1 MPKWTR
7 LAAFTAALLALP
19 VSAGWDEY
27 KPSTLQAIL
36 TSARWDAPCDRCF
49 TPGLPYL
56 VKVTFEGRT
65 RPTPPHRQQFIAEW
79 LKSIGSPA
87 PAAMFGNEIAVREAD
102 REYWLP
108 IQAVLIPPLRREVLP
123 GSEVSLYV
131 VLAGATDWQKANTDV
146 VLLVNEFRK

>member
-1 MPKWTR
+1 MWTR
-7 LAAFTAALLALP
+7 IAAVTAALLAFPLG
-19 VSAGWDEY
+19 AGWDEY
-27 KPSTLQAIL
+27 KPSTLQAAL
-36 TSARWDAPCDRCF
+36 ASARWDAPCDWCF

-56 VKVTFEGRT
+56 IRVTFEGRT
-65 RPTPPHRQQFIAEW
+65 RPTPPRRQQFIEKW

-87 PAAMFGNEIAVREAD
+87 PASIFGNEIAVREAD

-108 IQAVLIPPLRREVLP
+108 IQSVLIPPLSREVPP

-131 VLAGATDWQKANTDV
+131 VLAGATDWQKANADV

>member
-1 MPKWTR
+1 
-7 LAAFTAALLALP
+7 
-19 VSAGWDEY
+19 
-27 KPSTLQAIL
+27 
-36 TSARWDAPCDRCF
+36 
-49 TPGLPYL
+49 
-56 VKVTFEGRT
+56 
-65 RPTPPHRQQFIAEW
+65 
-79 LKSIGSPA
+79 
-87 PAAMFGNEIAVREAD
+87 MFGNEIAVREAD